1 MNPLSAFF
9 FLILSPLLCTVISS
23 LLSRLKKN
31 FVHMINFFYK
41 NKYTYLIY
49 FLYFLNAKTRY
60 LNYDI
65 KHFFFLINTK
75 KYVFQQY
82 FLNNNF
88 YIFLN
93 NNFQTLLPKSCN
105 VFFTLLVFITWDPA
119 IVLIS
124 GVTCDI

>member
-1 MNPLSAFF
+1 
-9 FLILSPLLCTVISS
+9 
-23 LLSRLKKN
+23 
-31 FVHMINFFYK
+31 MIIFFYK
-41 NKYTYLIY
+41 NKYTYQIY

-60 LNYDI
+60 LNYDT

-88 YIFLN
+88 
-93 NNFQTLLPKSCN
+93 QTLLPKSYH